1 VSGFVLQRWF
11 SKKEKM
17 LDGVVGGHCCGMENF
32 EYLEGTSEEMEVV
45 MCD

>member
-17 LDGVVGGHCCGMENF
+17 LDGVLEGHCRGMENF
-32 EYLEGTSEEMEVV
+32 EYLQCTAEEMEVV